1 MVILLA
7 CIYGMSVHP
16 SDIILY
22 LRMYLHFNCD
32 PRFYIGHTPVLVV
45 GNPEMVKEIT
55 IKQAA
60 NFMDRSVGTAY
71 VHEVL

>member
-1 MVILLA
+1 
-7 CIYGMSVHP
+7 MSVHP

-45 GNPEMVKEIT
+45 GSPEMVKEIT

-60 NFMDRSVGTAY
+60 NFMDRSVCL
-71 VHEVL
+71 HDLHSI